1 MTRSTARLLTA
12 LQVCSVPPQNGEQFF
27 VYESDKLHKFTTKS
41 WVQIRPN
48 PILTAWASVL
58 FHFSVNK
65 KQAVIRAT
73 DPTRDGHPLHWE
85 PEVNSMTEV
94 VVDLEKKFKQCVG
107 E

>member
-1 MTRSTARLLTA
+1 M
-12 LQVCSVPPQNGEQFF
+12 
-27 VYESDKLHKFTTKS
+27 
-41 WVQIRPN
+41 
-48 PILTAWASVL
+48 
-58 FHFSVNK
+58 SVNK
-65 KQAVIRAT
+65 EQAVIRAT